1 MYFCR
6 FKIIIDMKKVLIL
19 IFLTVLTVFQAQ
31 AVLKEKDLPQTLGV
45 LRAELAQAYSE
56 QKAIMANFERRNMEQ
71 HSRLVSMMQNSN
83 QIALMLYSQ
92 NADFTLD
99 MAYAC
104 QAATEQYRQLRLYH
118 APYDKMK
125 ERINLEIERYNALIK
140 TLENLPPRI
149 LPNGELGG
157 LPDSVRAMLPKVVL
171 DTATKNLF
179 ILDKQGLEDREACID
194 YATALRDNYIKMLE
208 NVELDQEHYEK
219 VTKRMGKLNAY
230 ALTRYEQIQKHIFV
244 NGGDS
249 YFMTIKYF
257 RLYYMLAKKDVGDRY
272 KAFNR
277 KSEWRG
283 PIILSISVFMLTYIL
298 AASLLSYVVMRWLLP
313 KKWRGY
319 FKENRKRP
327 FVTLACGIALFAISI
342 TIARFFVTQN
352 FVLMSIRLM
361 TFFAWMVEVILVS
374 LLIRLD
380 DSQIRAGVR
389 SYTPFIVMAFLVVV
403 CRIILIPNHL
413 VNLIF
418 PPVMLIFTG
427 LQFYVMKRKIAKLPD
442 SDMIYTVISLI
453 VMMVSCVASWVGF
466 VLLAVEIMVWWMI
479 QLAAIQTI
487 TCFYDLAKMYEQSH
501 LTRKIA
507 RQQGD
512 TIENKKD
519 LERYFKKIQPKMVN
533 GDYIGQTWFYDF
545 LFKALLPI
553 LGILSIP
560 FSVYWATRMFEMSA
574 ICRQIFHFVFLNKP
588 GIIQLSL
595 FKICL
600 ALELYFIFRYLNYAI
615 RSFYVMLRKR
625 HKKENRGPGNATL
638 ITNIISILVWGF
650 YVIACMMIFEVSGKG
665 ISIVMAG
672 LATGLGFAMKDLL
685 ENFIYGITL
694 MTGRLRV
701 GDYIECDGVQGKVD
715 SINYQSTQ
723 LVTLDGS
730 VIAFQNAT
738 LFSKNFKNLTRNHGY
753 VLVKIPVGVAY
764 GVNVERVRKMLLRD
778 LEPLIVKNA
787 AGKFV
792 ADKKQGFKVLF
803 DDFGDSSVDLY
814 VVCWVLVEEK
824 AAFVAKVKEVIYD
837 TLNKNKIEIPFPQQD
852 VYVRH
857 IEMPKQPG
865 KKGQTS
871 KGEVS
876 NPAKMGSPDEPADV
890 EESAMLVAAESA
902 AEPSVPS
909 KNKKRQPGRPR
920 KSPKTDG
927 AS

>member
-1 MYFCR
+1 
-6 FKIIIDMKKVLIL
+6 MKKVLI
-19 IFLTVLTVFQAQ
+19 FLVIAMLTVFQAQ

-45 LRAELAQAYSE
+45 LRAELAQAYGE
-56 QKAIMANFERRNMEQ
+56 QKAIMARFEQRNQEQ
-71 HSRLVSMMQNSN
+71 HSRLVRMMQSSN

-92 NADFTLD
+92 NSDFTLD

-104 QAATEQYRQLRLYH
+104 QAATEQYRQLRQNH

-125 ERINLEIERYNALIK
+125 ERIRNEIERYDALIK

-171 DTATKNLF
+171 DTATKNLY
-179 ILDKQGLEDREACID
+179 ILDQQGLEDREACLD
-194 YATALRDNYIKMLE
+194 YATALRDNYVKMLE
-208 NVELDQEHYEK
+208 AVELDEEHYQR
-219 VTKRMGKLNAY
+219 VTERMGKLNAY
-230 ALTRYEQIQKHIFV
+230 ALARYEQIQKHIFV
-244 NGGDS
+244 NGGDN
-249 YFMTIKYF
+249 YFQTLKRF
-257 RLYYMLAKKDVGDRY
+257 RFRYMMAKKDVGDRY
-272 KAFNR
+272 KAFDR

-283 PIILSISVFMLTYIL
+283 PIVLSISVFMLTYIL
-298 AASLLSYVVMRWLLP
+298 AASLLSYVIVRWLLP
-313 KKWRGY
+313 KKWRIY
-319 FKENRKRP
+319 FKANNKRP
-327 FVTLACGIALFAISI
+327 FVTLALGIAIFAVSI
-342 TIARFFVTQN
+342 AIARLYVTQN

-361 TFFAWMVEVILVS
+361 TFFAWMMEVILVS

-389 SYTPFIVMAFLVVV
+389 SYTPFVIMAFLVMV
-403 CRIILIPNHL
+403 CRMILIPNNVVSL
-413 VNLIF
+413 VF
-418 PPVMLIFTG
+418 PPVMLIFTVW
-427 LQFYVMKRKIAKLPD
+427 QFYVMKRKIAKLPD

-453 VMMVSCVASWVGF
+453 VMIVSCVASWFGF

-487 TCFYDLAKMYEQSH
+487 TCFYDLAKMYEENH

-507 RQQGD
+507 RQKGE
-512 TIENKKD
+512 TIQNKAD
-519 LERYFKKIQPKMVN
+519 LQKYFKSIEPKMVK
-533 GDYIGQTWFYDF
+533 GEYIGQTWFYDF

-553 LGILSIP
+553 LAILSIP

-574 ICRQIFHFVFLNKP
+574 ICRKIFHFVFLNKP
-588 GIIQLSL
+588 GIIELSL
-595 FKICL
+595 YNICL
-600 ALELYFIFRYLNYAI
+600 SLELFFIFRYLNYAT

-638 ITNIISILVWGF
+638 ITNIISILVWGL
-650 YVIACMMIFEVSGKG
+650 YAIVCMMIFKVSGKG

-685 ENFIYGITL
+685 ENFFYGITL

-730 VIAFQNAT
+730 VIAFQNTT

-764 GVNVERVRKMLLRD
+764 GVSVEKVRKMLLKD
-778 LEPLIVKNA
+778 LEPLMTKNT
-787 AGKFV
+787 AGKYV

-803 DDFGDSSVDLY
+803 NDFGDSSVDLF

-824 AAFVAKVKEVIYD
+824 AAFVAKVKEVIYN

-852 VYVRH
+852 IYVRH
-857 IEMPKQPG
+857 LEMPTQKQKEDKADSQPIE
-865 KKGQTS
+865 QIESALEPLSVDAPSTS
-871 KGEVS
+871 K
-876 NPAKMGSPDEPADV
+876 
-890 EESAMLVAAESA
+890 
-902 AEPSVPS
+902 
-909 KNKKRQPGRPR
+909 KRGRPK
-920 KSPKTDG
+920 KSVKM
-927 AS
+927 AKEE